1 MLKLS
6 KGVNLT
12 ELIREAIA
20 DQKRPKYGHCLK
32 GIDVNIIPKCFG
44 DIFSDV
50 CVCVCVFVCPPV
62 PRTAWT
68 GDFWSKSISLKC
80 QN

>member
-50 CVCVCVFVCPPV
+50 CVCVCVCLCVRRYLE
-62 PRTAWT
+62 PRGLETSGQRAYH
-68 GDFWSKSISLKC
+68 
-80 QN
+80 